1 MTPVIRIDD
10 DVMEA
15 LKRHAVR
22 LGLVFESP
30 NTTLRALLNLDQ
42 TNKADVETPGNP
54 GLPNTT
60 LKTLLSLDRTPRA
73 DDKTMGNPEP
83 PVLKRSYESA
93 RDVGTG
99 YLKSLEIVLH
109 HVHSA
114 YEWALIPIPTD
125 RRAFFPGYKV
135 EFELVTNVGS
145 IMTHVT
151 SAPKGTPHGDP
162 LAGRYI
168 QTGLGEWFH
177 NHSTLRDGSRLRFDM
192 LEQGKRYKLSEV
204 ED

>member
-1 MTPVIRIDD
+1 MPVIRVDD

-15 LKRHAVR
+15 LKVHAVR

-30 NTTLRALLNLDQ
+30 NTTLRAVLNLDRASK
-42 TNKADVETPGNP
+42 TDVK
-54 GLPNTT
+54 TT
-60 LKTLLSLDRTPRA
+60 
-73 DDKTMGNPEP
+73 GNPEP
-83 PVLKRSYESA
+83 PVLKRTYESA
-93 RDVGTG
+93 REGGVGD
-99 YLKSLEIVLH
+99 LKSLEIVIN

-125 RRAFFPGYKV
+125 RRTFFPGYKV
-135 EFELVTNVGS
+135 KFELVTNVGT
-145 IMTHVT
+145 IVTHVT

-162 LAGRYI
+162 LSGRYI
-168 QTGLGEWFH
+168 QTDLGKWFQ

-192 LEQGKRYKLSEV
+192 LEQGKRYRLSEV